1 MPYLGSEQTVP
12 LQVYEDGGVPA
23 KFVEDR
29 TVLDAEDPDPERFS
43 VSRDAK
49 ASLAS
54 TTGKTPASTSIR
66 RRRKDDDYWNPL
78 VAKYVQP
85 LAYSYWPGIEPVDL
99 DEIIEE
105 AAPLRAGRHKKQAA
119 QKVKRTSRR
128 RVPPK
133 AKPTM
138 AG

>member
-23 KFVEDR
+23 KFEEDG
-29 TVLDAEDPDPERFS
+29 TVLDAEDLDPERFS

-66 RRRKDDDYWNPL
+66 RQRKDDDHWNPL
-78 VAKYVQP
+78 VVKYVQP
-85 LAYSYWPGIEPVDL
+85 LAYSYWPGTEPVDL
-99 DEIIEE
+99 DEIVED
-105 AAPLRAGRHKKQAA
+105 AAPLRAGRGRKPVVP
-119 QKVKRTSRR
+119 KVKKT
-128 RVPPK
+128 
-133 AKPTM
+133 TQH
-138 AG
+138 

>member
-1 MPYLGSEQTVP
+1 MGSEQIVP
-12 LQVYEDGGVPA
+12 RQVYEDGPA
-23 KFVEDR
+23 PTKFDEDR
-29 TVLDAEDPDPERFS
+29 KALDAEDPDPERFS

-54 TTGKTPASTSIR
+54 TTGKILASASIR
-66 RRRKDDDYWNPL
+66 HRRDDDDHWNPL
-78 VAKYVQP
+78 VVKYVQP
-85 LAYSYWPGIEPVDL
+85 LAYSHWLGIEPVDL
-99 DEIIEE
+99 DEIIED
-105 AAPLRAGRHKKQAA
+105 AAPLRAGRQKKQAA
-119 QKVKRTSRR
+119 QKVKRTTQR